1 MKKWR
6 RVNENEN
13 SKKNIRLLKGKI
25 LKGNVERIK
34 GRYKRELLIKKFFIN
49 GDLRK
54 PEYEYYLKM

>member
-1 MKKWR
+1 MRILKR
-6 RVNENEN
+6 R
-13 SKKNIRLLKGKI
+13 I